1 MLSLMKLDLLLTSI
15 TNVISLDRD
24 VEVVLHVTRVG
35 NHSLER
41 LLLRKRS
48 STVLTIEVP
57 NFMSQIWDLYCKHC
71 YKSTS
76 ITRQVVFRR
85 GSMSSVDLAVRIGIP
100 GFLMNL

>member
-15 TNVISLDRD
+15 SDVVSLDRD

-48 STVLTIEVP
+48 STVVTIEVL
-57 NFMSQIWDLYCKHC
+57 NFMSQIWDLYRKHC
-71 YKSTS
+71 
-76 ITRQVVFRR
+76 
-85 GSMSSVDLAVRIGIP
+85 
-100 GFLMNL
+100 